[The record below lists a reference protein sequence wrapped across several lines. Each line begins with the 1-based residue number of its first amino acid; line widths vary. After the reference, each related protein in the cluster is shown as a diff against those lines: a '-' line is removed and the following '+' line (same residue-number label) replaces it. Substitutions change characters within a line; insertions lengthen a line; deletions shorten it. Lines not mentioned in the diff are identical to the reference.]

1 MMERSLIRD
10 IIVKS
15 LYSLD
20 SVDDQ
25 AQTEIASLGESFP
38 LFGCNARLD
47 SLDLVSVITD
57 LEEALSDQLSYFL
70 SLTDDAA
77 LSREISPFD
86 TIRTLLDY
94 CEELIGTRN
103 T

>member
-1 MMERSLIRD
+1 MDRTAVKN

-15 LYSLD
+15 LISLE

-25 AQTEIASLGESFP
+25 AQNEIASMDEAFP
-38 LFGCNARLD
+38 LFGSDARLD

-57 LEEALSDQLSYFL
+57 LEEALSDQLEYFL

-86 TIRTLLDY
+86 TIGTLLDY
-94 CEELIGTRN
+94 CDELIEVRN
-103 T
+103 K

>member
-1 MMERSLIRD
+1 MDRISIKN
-10 IIVKS
+10 IIIKS
-15 LYSLD
+15 LTSLD

-25 AQTEIASLGESFP
+25 AQTEIASMDEAFP
-38 LFGCNARLD
+38 LFGSDARLD

-57 LEEALSDQLSYFL
+57 LEEALSDQLDYFL
-70 SLTDDAA
+70 SLTDDAD

-86 TIRTLLDY
+86 TIGTLLDY
-94 CEELIGTRN
+94 CEELIGARN

>member
-1 MMERSLIRD
+1 MDRISIKNIIINSLT
-10 IIVKS
+10 
-15 LYSLD
+15 SLD

-25 AQTEIASLGESFP
+25 AQTEIASMDEAFP
-38 LFGCNARLD
+38 LFGSDARLD

-57 LEEALSDQLSYFL
+57 LEEALSDQLDYFL

-86 TIRTLLDY
+86 TIGTLLDY
-94 CEELIGTRN
+94 CEELSGARN

>member
-1 MMERSLIRD
+1 MDRILIKN
-10 IIVKS
+10 IIIKS
-15 LYSLD
+15 LTSLD
-20 SVDDQ
+20 SVNDQ
-25 AQTEIASLGESFP
+25 AQTEIASADEAFP
-38 LFGCNARLD
+38 LFGSDARLD

-57 LEEALSDQLSYFL
+57 LEEALSDQLDYFL

-86 TIRTLLDY
+86 TIGTLLDY
-94 CEELIGTRN
+94 CEELIGARN

>member
-1 MMERSLIRD
+1 MDRISIKN
-10 IIVKS
+10 IIIKS
-15 LYSLD
+15 LTSLD

-25 AQTEIASLGESFP
+25 AQTEIASMDEAFH
-38 LFGCNARLD
+38 LFGSDARLD
-47 SLDLVSVITD
+47 SLDLISVILD
-57 LEEALSDQLSYFL
+57 LEEALSAELDRFL

-86 TIRTLLDY
+86 TIGTLLDY
-94 CEELIGTRN
+94 CAELIRARN

>member
-1 MMERSLIRD
+1 MDRISIKN
-10 IIVKS
+10 IIIKS
-15 LYSLD
+15 LTLLD

-25 AQTEIASLGESFP
+25 AQTEIANMDEAFS
-38 LFGCNARLD
+38 LFGSDARLD

-57 LEEALSDQLSYFL
+57 LEEALSDQLGYFL

-86 TIRTLLDY
+86 TIGTLLDY
-94 CEELIGTRN
+94 CEELIGARN

>member
-1 MMERSLIRD
+1 MDRISIKN
-10 IIVKS
+10 IIIKS
-15 LYSLD
+15 LTSLD

-25 AQTEIASLGESFP
+25 AQTEIASMDEAFH
-38 LFGCNARLD
+38 LFGSDARLD
-47 SLDLVSVITD
+47 SLDLISVILD
-57 LEEALSDQLSYFL
+57 LEEALSDQLDYLL

-86 TIRTLLDY
+86 TIGTLLDY
-94 CEELIGTRN
+94 CAELIRARN

>member
-1 MMERSLIRD
+1 MDRISIKN
-10 IIVKS
+10 IIIKS
-15 LYSLD
+15 LTSLD

-25 AQTEIASLGESFP
+25 AQTEIASMDEAFP
-38 LFGCNARLD
+38 LFGSDARLD

-57 LEEALSDQLSYFL
+57 LEVALSDQLDYFL

-86 TIRTLLDY
+86 TIGTLLDY
-94 CEELIGTRN
+94 CEELIGARN

>member
-1 MMERSLIRD
+1 MDRTSIKN
-10 IIVKS
+10 IIIKS
-15 LYSLD
+15 LATLD

-25 AQTEIASLGESFP
+25 AQIEIANLDELFP
-38 LFGCNARLD
+38 LFGSDVRLD

-57 LEEALSDQLSYFL
+57 LEEALSDQLDYFL

-86 TIRTLLDY
+86 TIGTLLDY
-94 CEELIGTRN
+94 CEELIAVKN
-103 T
+103 I

>member
-1 MMERSLIRD
+1 MDRISIKNT
-10 IIVKS
+10 IFKS
-15 LYSLD
+15 LTSLD
-20 SVDDQ
+20 SIDDQ
-25 AQTEIASLGESFP
+25 GQVEIASMDEAFP
-38 LFGCNARLD
+38 LFGSDARLD

-57 LEEALSDQLSYFL
+57 LEEALSDHLGYYL

-86 TIRTLLDY
+86 TIETLLDY
-94 CEELIGTRN
+94 CEELIGARN

>member
-1 MMERSLIRD
+1 MDRTSIKN
-10 IIVKS
+10 IIIKS
-15 LYSLD
+15 LASLD

-25 AQTEIASLGESFP
+25 AQTEIASLDESFS
-38 LFGCNARLD
+38 LFGSDARLD

-57 LEEALSDQLSYFL
+57 LEEALSDQLDYFL

-86 TIRTLLDY
+86 TIGTLLDY
-94 CEELIGTRN
+94 CEELIGARKT
-103 T
+103 

>member
-1 MMERSLIRD
+1 MDRVAIKN

-15 LYSLD
+15 LISLE

-25 AQTEIASLGESFP
+25 AQNEIASMDEAFP
-38 LFGCNARLD
+38 LFGSDARLD

-57 LEEALSDQLSYFL
+57 LEEALSDQLEYFL

-77 LSREISPFD
+77 LSREVSPFD
-86 TIRTLLDY
+86 TIGTLLDY
-94 CEELIGTRN
+94 CDELIGVRKK
-103 T
+103 

>member
-1 MMERSLIRD
+1 MDRISIKN
-10 IIVKS
+10 IIIKS
-15 LYSLD
+15 LTSLD

-25 AQTEIASLGESFP
+25 AQTEIASMDEAFH
-38 LFGCNARLD
+38 LFGSDARLD

-57 LEEALSDQLSYFL
+57 LEEALSDQLDYFL

-86 TIRTLLDY
+86 TIGTLLDY
-94 CEELIGTRN
+94 CEELIGARN

>member
-1 MMERSLIRD
+1 MDRVAIKN

-15 LYSLD
+15 LISLE

-25 AQTEIASLGESFP
+25 AQNEIASMDEAFP
-38 LFGCNARLD
+38 LFGSDARLD

-57 LEEALSDQLSYFL
+57 LEEALSDQLEYFL

-77 LSREISPFD
+77 LSREVSPFD
-86 TIRTLLDY
+86 TIGTLLDY
-94 CEELIGTRN
+94 CDELIGVRN
-103 T
+103 K

>member
-1 MMERSLIRD
+1 MDRISIKN
-10 IIVKS
+10 IIIKS
-15 LYSLD
+15 LTSLD

-25 AQTEIASLGESFP
+25 AQTEIASMDEAFP
-38 LFGCNARLD
+38 LFGSDARLD

-57 LEEALSDQLSYFL
+57 LEEALSDQLDYFL

-86 TIRTLLDY
+86 TRGTLLDY
-94 CEELIGTRN
+94 CEELIGARN

>member
-1 MMERSLIRD
+1 MDRSSIRD

-15 LYSLD
+15 LNSLD

-25 AQTEIASLGESFP
+25 AKTEIATINEAFP
-38 LFGCNARLD
+38 LFGSDARLD

-57 LEEALSDQLSYFL
+57 LEEALSDQLDYFL

-86 TIRTLLDY
+86 TIGTLLDY
-94 CEELIGTRN
+94 CEELIGARN

>member
-1 MMERSLIRD
+1 MDRTAVKN

-15 LYSLD
+15 LISLE

-25 AQTEIASLGESFP
+25 AQNEIASMDEAFP
-38 LFGCNARLD
+38 LFGSDARLD

-57 LEEALSDQLSYFL
+57 LEEALSDQLEYFL

-77 LSREISPFD
+77 LSREVSPFD
-86 TIRTLLDY
+86 TIGTLLDY
-94 CEELIGTRN
+94 CDELIGVRN
-103 T
+103 K

>member
-1 MMERSLIRD
+1 MDRSLIRD

-15 LYSLD
+15 LNSLD

-25 AQTEIASLGESFP
+25 AKTEIATINEAFP
-38 LFGCNARLD
+38 LFGSDARLD

-57 LEEALSDQLSYFL
+57 LEEALSDQLDYFL

-86 TIRTLLDY
+86 TIGTLLDY
-94 CEELIGTRN
+94 CEELIGARN

>member
-1 MMERSLIRD
+1 MDRSSIRD

-15 LYSLD
+15 LNSLD

-25 AQTEIASLGESFP
+25 AKTEIATINEAFP
-38 LFGCNARLD
+38 LFGSDARLD

-57 LEEALSDQLSYFL
+57 LEEALSDQLEYFL

-86 TIRTLLDY
+86 TIGTLLDY
-94 CEELIGTRN
+94 CEELIGARN

>member
-1 MMERSLIRD
+1 MDRISIKN
-10 IIVKS
+10 IVIKS
-15 LYSLD
+15 LTSLD

-25 AQTEIASLGESFP
+25 AQTEIANMDEAFS
-38 LFGCNARLD
+38 LFGSDARLD

-57 LEEALSDQLSYFL
+57 LEEALSDQLDYFL

-86 TIRTLLDY
+86 TIGTLLDY
-94 CEELIGTRN
+94 CEELIGARN

>member
-1 MMERSLIRD
+1 MDRISIKN
-10 IIVKS
+10 IIIKS
-15 LYSLD
+15 LTSLD

-25 AQTEIASLGESFP
+25 AQTEIASMDEAFP
-38 LFGCNARLD
+38 LFGSDARLD

-57 LEEALSDQLSYFL
+57 LEEALSDQLDYFL

-86 TIRTLLDY
+86 TIGTLLDY
-94 CEELIGTRN
+94 CEELIGARST
-103 T
+103 

>member
-1 MMERSLIRD
+1 MERISIKN

-15 LYSLD
+15 LTSLD

-25 AQTEIASLGESFP
+25 AQTEIASMNEAFP
-38 LFGCNARLD
+38 LVGSDARLD

-57 LEEALSDQLSYFL
+57 LEEALSDQLDYFL

-86 TIRTLLDY
+86 TIGTLLDY
-94 CEELIGTRN
+94 CEELIGARN

>member
-1 MMERSLIRD
+1 MDRISIKN
-10 IIVKS
+10 IIIKS
-15 LYSLD
+15 LTSLD

-25 AQTEIASLGESFP
+25 AQTEIASMDEAFP
-38 LFGCNARLD
+38 LFGSDARLD
-47 SLDLVSVITD
+47 SLDLISVILD
-57 LEEALSDQLSYFL
+57 LEEALSAELDRFL

-86 TIRTLLDY
+86 TIGTLLDY
-94 CEELIGTRN
+94 CAELIRARN

>member
-1 MMERSLIRD
+1 MDRISIKN
-10 IIVKS
+10 IIIKS
-15 LYSLD
+15 LTSLD

-25 AQTEIASLGESFP
+25 AQTEIASMDEAFP
-38 LFGCNARLD
+38 LFGSDARLD

-57 LEEALSDQLSYFL
+57 LEEELSDPLDYFL

-86 TIRTLLDY
+86 TIGTLLDY
-94 CEELIGTRN
+94 CEELIGARN

>member
-1 MMERSLIRD
+1 MDRISIKN
-10 IIVKS
+10 IIIKS
-15 LYSLD
+15 LTSLD

-25 AQTEIASLGESFP
+25 AQTEIASMDEAFP
-38 LFGCNARLD
+38 LFVSDARLD

-57 LEEALSDQLSYFL
+57 LEEALSDQLDYFL

-86 TIRTLLDY
+86 TIGTLLDY
-94 CEELIGTRN
+94 CEELIGARN

>member
-1 MMERSLIRD
+1 MERISIKN

-15 LYSLD
+15 LTSLD

-25 AQTEIASLGESFP
+25 AQTEIASMNEAFP
-38 LFGCNARLD
+38 LFVSDARLD

-57 LEEALSDQLSYFL
+57 LEEALSDQLDYFL

-86 TIRTLLDY
+86 TIGTLLDY
-94 CEELIGTRN
+94 CEELIGARN

>member
-1 MMERSLIRD
+1 MERISIKN

-15 LYSLD
+15 LTSLD

-25 AQTEIASLGESFP
+25 AQTEIASMDEAFP
-38 LFGCNARLD
+38 LFGSDARLV

-57 LEEALSDQLSYFL
+57 LEEALSDQLDYFL

-86 TIRTLLDY
+86 TIGTLLDY
-94 CEELIGTRN
+94 CEELIGARN

>member
-1 MMERSLIRD
+1 MDRTSIKG
-10 IIVKS
+10 IIIKS
-15 LYSLD
+15 LASLD

-25 AQTEIASLGESFP
+25 AQSEIANLDELFP
-38 LFGCNARLD
+38 LFGSDVRLD

-57 LEEALSDQLSYFL
+57 LEEALSDQLDYFL

-86 TIRTLLDY
+86 TIGTLLDY
-94 CEELIGTRN
+94 CEELIGARN

>member
-1 MMERSLIRD
+1 MDRISIKN
-10 IIVKS
+10 IIIKS
-15 LYSLD
+15 LTSLD

-25 AQTEIASLGESFP
+25 AQTEIASMDESFP
-38 LFGCNARLD
+38 LFGSDARLD

-57 LEEALSDQLSYFL
+57 LEEALSDQLDYFL

-86 TIRTLLDY
+86 TIGTLLDY
-94 CEELIGTRN
+94 CEELIGARN